1 MFEGEFTGDWVYADG
16 EWHQEIYDPTELDPA
31 AIVET
36 GADLPIPGCP
46 TGAGLAILLAGI
58 SNDRVPDATVLDRI
72 VGYERLAAWAAAG
85 QARALAEL
93 STRRTATDPNELPY
107 AVEEVS
113 LALSCSRMAAGTKVN
128 LALDLAGRLPATLDA
143 WEQGRICQ
151 SRARILSEGST
162 RLSAE
167 DAAFVEGQLL
177 AQAEKLS
184 PSRLKVKVA
193 ALADSLDPREIE
205 DRHANA
211 AQGRKVIKE
220 PREDGM
226 ACLWA
231 LLPADDAA
239 AVWAAINARCQADRD
254 PDDTRTADQRRAD
267 AFTDLARLYL
277 TGATNIDPDTGQV
290 GVAPRVPAWAQV
302 QVKLDAGMLLG
313 TSTEPAQLRGHGPI
327 PASMAIRLAADAQWQ
342 RIIYHPK
349 TGALLDVGT
358 TRHDPPPA
366 LREFVLARDGT
377 CNWANCAQP
386 RVDLDDLIPYPAG
399 PTAAHN
405 LDAKCR
411 HHHRTKQRWNFTSVR
426 HPDGSSTIT
435 TPTGHTYTHPARDHR
450 PPPARKPRPDKPTH
464 EPCRPGHDDDPPPF

>member
-1 MFEGEFTGDWVYADG
+1 
-16 EWHQEIYDPTELDPA
+16 
-31 AIVET
+31 
-36 GADLPIPGCP
+36 
-46 TGAGLAILLAGI
+46 
-58 SNDRVPDATVLDRI
+58 
-72 VGYERLAAWAAAG
+72 
-85 QARALAEL
+85 
-93 STRRTATDPNELPY
+93 
-107 AVEEVS
+107 
-113 LALSCSRMAAGTKVN
+113 
-128 LALDLAGRLPATLDA
+128 
-143 WEQGRICQ
+143 
-151 SRARILSEGST
+151 
-162 RLSAE
+162 
-167 DAAFVEGQLL
+167 
-177 AQAEKLS
+177 
-184 PSRLKVKVA
+184 
-193 ALADSLDPREIE
+193 
-205 DRHANA
+205 
-211 AQGRKVIKE
+211 
-220 PREDGM
+220 M

-239 AVWAAINARCQADRD
+239 AMWAAINARCQADRD
-254 PDDTRTADQRRAD
+254 PDTRTADQRRAD

-302 QVKLDAGMLLG
+302 QLKLDAGLLLG

-377 CNWANCAQP
+377 CIWANCAQP
-386 RVDLDDLIPYPAG
+386 RVDLDHLIPYPAG

-435 TPTGHTYTHPARDHR
+435 TPTGHTYTSPPRDHR
-450 PPPARKPRPDKPTH
+450 PPPRKPLQPKQSKD
-464 EPCRPGHDDDPPPF
+464 CGPGDDPPPF